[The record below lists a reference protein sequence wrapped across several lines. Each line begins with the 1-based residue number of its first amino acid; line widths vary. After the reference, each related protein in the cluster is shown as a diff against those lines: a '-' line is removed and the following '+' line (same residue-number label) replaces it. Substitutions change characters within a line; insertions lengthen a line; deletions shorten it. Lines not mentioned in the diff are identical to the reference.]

1 MNLFIYLYIKHQL
14 CVITHLDTNFL
25 HGFTMKDEC
34 VGVISIK
41 ILTQKGK
48 PQPFPF
54 FLTPREK
61 KLSLLGFIFVSFR
74 GMSKRVLVVGSGA
87 AGTAAAYSLSRCPE
101 KFDVQVW
108 EKSSVPGG
116 VATTSEIKGGIVIND
131 GRCSNTGT
139 YMISSNFFSQFLK
152 AGAQV

>member
-1 MNLFIYLYIKHQL
+1 MCYNTFRYQISTLY
-14 CVITHLDTNFL
+14 FL
-25 HGFTMKDEC
+25 YAFTMKDVC
-34 VGVISIK
+34 VGVLSIM

-48 PQPFPF
+48 PPFHF

-116 VATTSEIKGGIVIND
+116 VATTSEIKGGVVIND

-139 YMISSNFFSQFLK
+139 YMIRSNFVLQFSR
-152 AGAQV
+152 AYI